1 VDVFG
6 GLLDGPRAR
15 GAFALRVILDPPWS
29 VRIEDQAPLSLVSV
43 IKGQAWVIPDND
55 APVRLDPGSVAIM
68 RGPEPYSF
76 ADDPATPAQIVIHP
90 GQHCTTP
97 TGEDLAHALDLGVRS
112 WGNNPAGSTSMLIG
126 TYERNTEIGRQLLS
140 VLPQLVVMPAHTWD
154 SPLLPMLSD
163 EIVKD
168 EPGQEAVLDRL
179 LDLLVVAVLRAWF
192 ARHHSEAPGWYRARR
207 DPVVARAL
215 RMLQN
220 NPEQPWTV
228 ATLAANIGVS
238 RAALARRFADVVGE
252 PPMTFLTA
260 WRLALAADLLL
271 EPDTTI
277 AAVAQQV
284 GYSSPFALSAAFK
297 RVRGL
302 TPKDHRAAVAR

>member
-1 VDVFG
+1 
-6 GLLDGPRAR
+6 
-15 GAFALRVILDPPWS
+15 
-29 VRIEDQAPLSLVSV
+29 
-43 IKGQAWVIPDND
+43 
-55 APVRLDPGSVAIM
+55 M

-76 ADDPATPAQIVIHP
+76 ADDPATPVQVVIHP

-97 TGEDLAHALDLGVRS
+97 SGEDLAQALDLGVRS
-112 WGNNPAGSTSMLIG
+112 WGNNPDGSTSMLIG

-154 SPLLPMLSD
+154 SPLLPILGD

-192 ARHHSEAPGWYRARR
+192 ARHQAEAPGWYRAQR
-207 DPVVARAL
+207 DPVVGRAL

-228 ATLAANIGVS
+228 ATLAAEIGVS

-302 TPKDHRAAVAR
+302 TPKDHRAAVAQ